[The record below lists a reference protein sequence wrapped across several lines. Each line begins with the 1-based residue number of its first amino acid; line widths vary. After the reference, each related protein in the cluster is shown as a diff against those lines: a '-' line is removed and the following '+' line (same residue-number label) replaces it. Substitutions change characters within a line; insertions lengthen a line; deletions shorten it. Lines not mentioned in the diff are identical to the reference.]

1 MVPAGYVYLDARVT
15 EHELEITIKVMKPLE
30 YCSLCEAG
38 KGILVKHGTTE
49 LRLRDT
55 PLGSRRCTLV
65 IIRQRYICNDAH
77 HFFSDPL
84 PGIEDGHGWT
94 QRVTRYVRGANRTNL
109 DTAAETGLSEKSVA
123 IIHAQHAVEI
133 DGRQKH
139 RQAVGLDENPYRGW
153 GCGDDDAP
161 YEL

>member
-1 MVPAGYVYLDARVT
+1 
-15 EHELEITIKVMKPLE
+15 
-30 YCSLCEAG
+30 
-38 KGILVKHGTTE
+38 
-49 LRLRDT
+49 
-55 PLGSRRCTLV
+55 
-65 IIRQRYICNDAH
+65 
-77 HFFSDPL
+77 
-84 PGIEDGHGWT
+84 
-94 QRVTRYVRGANRTNL
+94 
-109 DTAAETGLSEKSVA
+109 VA